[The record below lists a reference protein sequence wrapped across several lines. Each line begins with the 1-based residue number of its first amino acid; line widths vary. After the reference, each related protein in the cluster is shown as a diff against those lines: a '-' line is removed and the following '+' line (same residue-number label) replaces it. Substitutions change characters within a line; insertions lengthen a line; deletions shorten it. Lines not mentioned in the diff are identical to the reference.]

1 MDKMQDVKNRPRPK
15 PVRTRPIPLQEQ
27 DRIASIDVLRG
38 FALFGVLLM
47 NMQAF
52 AMVFALYMNPT
63 ALGQPTALDFWCW
76 TVNHVIGDQKFMTIF
91 SMLFGAGIFLMTEK
105 SRSQSG
111 RSAGLHYR
119 RMFWLGGFGVLHGV
133 FIWVGDILFMYAL
146 CGLLAWIFRKLR
158 LWILVP
164 LALILLLVP
173 SLLLL
178 NFGQYMANESQEAQD
193 VMKAMWSPSP
203 QTVAQ
208 QEAAYRGDWLAQQ
221 KERYQAWLDMFSFIM
236 LFGWRV
242 LGLMLLGIAFFRIG
256 LFSALKPRG
265 LYLLL
270 MIVGLGSGL
279 TLTAFGVNYLETTG
293 WDLVKGIGVGGLFNY
308 FGSILAAFGYV
319 GMIMLL
325 CRSARLPGLQRRFAA
340 VGRMAFTNYIMHSL
354 ICTTLFYGHGF
365 GLFGQVNR
373 LWQLVLVVTIYT
385 LQLWYSPLWLER
397 FRFGPLEYL
406 WRSLTYMQW
415 QPFRR

>member
-1 MDKMQDVKNRPRPK
+1 MDNSQENKNRSSPK
-15 PVRTRPIPLQEQ
+15 PVRARPIPLQEQ

-38 FALFGVLLM
+38 FALLGVLLM

-63 ALGQPTALDFWCW
+63 ALGQPTPLDFWCW
-76 TVNHVIGDQKFMTIF
+76 TINHVFGDQKFMTVF

-119 RMFWLGGFGVLHGV
+119 RMFWLGLFGFLHGAL
-133 FIWVGDILFMYAL
+133 IWAGDILFMYAI
-146 CGLLAWIFRKLR
+146 CGSLAWIFRKLW

-173 SLLLL
+173 TAMLLT
-178 NFGQYMANESQEAQD
+178 FDQYMAHESPEAQE
-193 VMKAMWSPSP
+193 VMRAMWSPTP
-203 QTVAQ
+203 ETVAE
-208 QEAAYRGDWLAQQ
+208 QEAAYRGDWLDQQ
-221 KERYQAWLDMFSFIM
+221 KERYKAWLEMFSFIL

-242 LGLMLLGIAFFRIG
+242 LGLMLLGIALFRIG
-256 LFSALKPRG
+256 LFSASKPRG
-265 LYLLL
+265 LYLFL

-279 TLTAFGVNYLETTG
+279 TLAAFGVNYQETTD
-293 WDLVKGIGVGGLFNY
+293 WDLVKGMGVGGLFNY
-308 FGSILAAFGYV
+308 FGSLLAAFGYV

-325 CRSARLPGLQRRFAA
+325 CRSARLPGLQRRLAA

-354 ICTTLFYGHGF
+354 ICTTIFYGHGF

-373 LWQLVLVVTIYT
+373 LWQLVLVIAICA

-397 FRFGPLEYL
+397 FRFGPLEWL